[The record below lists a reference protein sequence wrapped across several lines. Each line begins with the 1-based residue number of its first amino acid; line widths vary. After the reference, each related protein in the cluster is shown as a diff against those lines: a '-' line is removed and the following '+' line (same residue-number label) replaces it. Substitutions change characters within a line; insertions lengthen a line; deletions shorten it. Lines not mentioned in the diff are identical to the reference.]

1 MLRVRKDGRAISF
14 FTDVLAI
21 VLGLRL
27 SFMLDGWRGEQKR
40 LEEEVAI
47 LQAIQQD
54 LTADANFANSI
65 RNAATLKIQAKR
77 ALLDPDTRANFVP
90 DSLRSHVNSERDP
103 KIGPISV

>member
-1 MLRVRKDGRAISF
+1 MFRFRKDSRLISF

-40 LEEEVAI
+40 LGEEVAI

-54 LTADANFANSI
+54 LTADAKF
-65 RNAATLKIQAKR
+65 AKR
-77 ALLDPDTRANFVP
+77 TRKFGDNT
-90 DSLRSHVNSERDP
+90 SS
-103 KIGPISV
+103 